1 MWALWLIDLL
11 NDWFNRLTYY
21 NHIDTEPLRAKSY
34 TSERLLS
41 RNYRSRFIP
50 AMNGALVFFKGIWRI
65 TPFLKIYRYCITET
79 KTSIFTLTFDQ
90 MTWKS
95 RDHYFIN
102 AAFVQINVIIRQ
114 RGQKI
119 LSGHRLVDWP
129 TYRRTDKFK
138 TICPLFQRG
147 TKTWKM

>member
-1 MWALWLIDLL
+1 MIDSIDWHITIISIQSHWGRRAIPQSVYWAGTIVLGSSLLWMGP
-11 NDWFNRLTYY
+11 WFF
-21 NHIDTEPLRAKSY
+21 LRGFEGSPHY
-34 TSERLLS
+34 WS
-41 RNYRSRFIP
+41 I
-50 AMNGALVFFKGIWRI
+50 I
-65 TPFLKIYRYCITET
+65 ET

-119 LSGHRLVDWP
+119 LSDNLWDKDLQFDLDTETGIFLSKRTTTVLCFVTSQKVLSTKQAVWP
-129 TYRRTDKFK
+129 
-138 TICPLFQRG
+138 
-147 TKTWKM
+147 